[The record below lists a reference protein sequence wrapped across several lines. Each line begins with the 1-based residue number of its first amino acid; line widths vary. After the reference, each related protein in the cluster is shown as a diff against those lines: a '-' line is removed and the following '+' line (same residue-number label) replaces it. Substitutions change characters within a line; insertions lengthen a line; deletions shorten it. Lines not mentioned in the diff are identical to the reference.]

1 MIEKDIYVK
10 PEIEVIEFEI
20 QDSIAASSVGSTY
33 YEEIWGSWR
42 IWKKFSL
49 FLLCWDF

>member
-20 QDSIAASSVGSTY
+20 KDSIAVSNVGATY
-33 YEEIWGSWR
+33 YEEIWG
-42 IWKKFSL
+42 
-49 FLLCWDF
+49 

>member
-20 QDSIAASSVGSTY
+20 KDSIATSLNGTTY
-33 YEEIWGSWR
+33 YEEIWG
-42 IWKKFSL
+42 
-49 FLLCWDF
+49 

>member
-20 QDSIAASSVGSTY
+20 KDSIADSALGSTY
-33 YEEIWGSWR
+33 YEEIWGQ
-42 IWKKFSL
+42 
-49 FLLCWDF
+49 